1 MAVPDWNRVEG
12 VVSTTSPTEQEDR
25 YVVESTVPY
34 DSGSIVRVTTSHEG
48 RATYHERGTTTFTVQ
63 QIIDDGVM
71 NGHWDRQVI
80 ENGNLPNR
88 QEIHDYAR
96 EWLYESGEIDDYE
109 TIEYTDYDQT
119 EWDVDDVEIIH

>member
-12 VVSTTSPTEQEDR
+12 VVSTTSPTEQGER
-25 YVVESTVPY
+25 YIPGASASFDT
-34 DSGSIVRVTTSHEG
+34 GSIVRVTTSHEG

-63 QIIDDGVM
+63 QIIDDGLE

-80 ENGNLPNR
+80 DNGNLPNAFELR
-88 QEIHDYAR
+88 DYAR
-96 EWLYESGEIDDYE
+96 EWMYESGEVDDYD

-119 EWDVDDVEIIH
+119 DWEVDDIEIIN